1 MDYEKDV
8 EIDESALDV
17 EWLNQA
23 KLAVQYG
30 REWAYR
36 VQLRMRAEEHLKVVT
51 ATLVKKVND
60 DPETYLGSGVKSTI
74 ANVEAYY
81 IKQKTYIEAKEA
93 LNEALYEE
101 NIAEVIKKEI
111 STTRKAALENLVK
124 LHALNYFAGP
134 NMPRD
139 LSYEAQQKA
148 AQKKTDTGIATRLKR
163 SR

>member
-17 EWLNQA
+17 EWLNQS

-36 VQLRMRAEEHLKVVT
+36 VKVRMVAEENVKVVT
-51 ATLVKKVND
+51 AKLVKAVND
-60 DPETYLGSGVKSTI
+60 DPASCLGSRVKATV

-81 IKQKTYIEAKEA
+81 RNHKDHIKAKQE
-93 LNEALYEE
+93 LNDAVYEE
-101 NIAEVIKKEI
+101 NIADVIKKEI

-139 LSYEAQQKA
+139 ISYESQQKA
-148 AQKKTDTGIATRLKR
+148 AQKKADTGIATRLKR
-163 SR
+163 NK